1 MARELIEIQRGTAQC
16 FGPVKGPMIAREI
29 EHQVMLLDRAR
40 LKISHKMLG
49 IATMYRAS
57 R

>member
-1 MARELIEIQRGTAQC
+1 MLLD
-16 FGPVKGPMIAREI
+16 

-40 LKISHKMLG
+40 LKISRKMLG